1 MGFSEDL
8 EGRGGMG
15 FSEDLDGRGGKVR
28 KNVKETFL
36 GCLTN

>member
-1 MGFSEDL
+1 MESKGDW
-8 EGRGGMG
+8 G

-28 KNVKETFL
+28 KNVKEKIL